1 MVTQITSNIKISVI
15 TSYEGTYY
23 KADQMLYAFSYQI
36 TIENLSSDVVQ
47 LQTRHWNIFDSL
59 NDIETVEG
67 DGVVGQTP
75 IIVPG
80 EKYIYSSGCML
91 KGSIGAMNGY
101 YTMANFSNNTIFK
114 VQIPTFKLIV
124 PFAVN

>member
-1 MVTQITSNIKISVI
+1 MTTQITSNIKISVS

-59 NDIETVEG
+59 NDIETVDG

-91 KGSIGAMNGY
+91 KGTLGAMNGF

-114 VQIPTFKLIV
+114 GQIPTFKLVV
-124 PFAVN
+124 PFAIN

>member
-23 KADQMLYAFSYQI
+23 KAYQMLYAFSYQI

-59 NDIETVEG
+59 NETETVEG
-67 DGVVGQTP
+67 EGVVGQTP

-80 EKYIYSSGCML
+80 EKYMYSSGCML
-91 KGSIGAMNGY
+91 KGAVGAMNGF
-101 YTMANFSNNTIFK
+101 YTLANFSNNTFFK
-114 VQIPTFKLIV
+114 VQIPTFKLVV
-124 PFAVN
+124 PFAIN

>member
-23 KADQMLYAFSYQI
+23 KAYQMLYAFSYQI

-47 LQTRHWNIFDSL
+47 LQTRHWDIFDSL
-59 NDIETVEG
+59 YDIETVDG

-80 EKYIYSSGCML
+80 EKYVYSSGCML
-91 KGSIGAMNGY
+91 KGSIGVMNGY
-101 YTMANFSNNTIFK
+101 YTMANFTNNTIFK

-124 PFAVN
+124 PFAIN

>member
-23 KADQMLYAFSYQI
+23 KAYQMLYAFSYQI

-47 LQTRHWNIFDSL
+47 LQARHWDIFDSL
-59 NDIETVEG
+59 NETETVEG
-67 DGVVGQTP
+67 EGVVGQTP

-80 EKYIYSSGCML
+80 ERYVYSSGCML
-91 KGSIGAMNGY
+91 KGAVGAMNGF
-101 YTMANFSNNTIFK
+101 YTLANFSNNTFFK

>member
-23 KADQMLYAFSYQI
+23 KAYQMLYAFSYQI

-59 NDIETVEG
+59 NDIETVDG

-91 KGSIGAMNGY
+91 KGTLGAMNGY
-101 YTMANFSNNTIFK
+101 YAMANFSNNTIFK